1 MHLKI
6 LLTGHC
12 FDALVPRFQWCG
24 LSTALLH
31 VKCTI
36 GNVDENN
43 PSFWKAFLKP
53 KSVIPVQPETFNM
66 GSVLQILK
74 TPTRWLSLILDSQTL
89 SSRRFTKLM
98 LPWHL
103 VLVFTEFCNVQN
115 LQTSPVVSPVMVI
128 DIFPR
133 YTVTV
138 FTKSSNLMSA
148 VWTQVTLLT
157 TFFSCVKVRHS
168 GNRID
173 SKFSLG
179 AFVTIDGTSEI
190 LFDFLQTRGMVL
202 QMRWNEIKLK
212 MHKITSLG
220 RWF

>member
-1 MHLKI
+1 M
-6 LLTGHC
+6 
-12 FDALVPRFQWCG
+12 
-24 LSTALLH
+24 
-31 VKCTI
+31 
-36 GNVDENN
+36 
-43 PSFWKAFLKP
+43 KP

-89 SSRRFTKLM
+89 SSRRFTKSM

-115 LQTSPVVSPVMVI
+115 SQTSPVVSPVMVI

-190 LFDFLQTRGMVL
+190 LFDFLQMRGMVL

-212 MHKITSLG
+212 MYKITSLG